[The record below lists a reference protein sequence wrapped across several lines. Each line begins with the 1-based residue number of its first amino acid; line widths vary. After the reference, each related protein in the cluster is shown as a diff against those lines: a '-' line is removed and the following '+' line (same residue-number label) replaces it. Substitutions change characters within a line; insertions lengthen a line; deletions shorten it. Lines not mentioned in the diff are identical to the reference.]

1 MLPFLKKGSI
11 RIPTNVYK
19 EIMDHAR
26 DSYPEECCGYL
37 LGNDLKTRK
46 VFYVERGTNKNTE
59 RARDRYIIDP
69 KEMNMVDKQAR
80 VQALDIIGFYHS
92 HPDHPDRPSEF
103 DREMGQP
110 GYSYLI
116 VSVKDGKETSARS
129 WIFEEEGEPF
139 KEEAVKV
146 VDI

>member
-11 RIPTNVYK
+11 RIPKAVYE
-19 EIMDHAR
+19 EIINHAK
-26 DSYPEECCGYL
+26 DSYPNECCGFL
-37 LGNDLKTRK
+37 IGNTLGTKK
-46 VFYVERGTNKNTE
+46 VFNVERGTNTNTE
-59 RARDRYIIDP
+59 RARDRYILDP
-69 KEMNMVDKQAR
+69 MEINLMDKQAR
-80 VQALDIIGFYHS
+80 VLGLDILGFYHS

-103 DREMGQP
+103 DRKMGQA

-129 WIFEEEGEPF
+129 WIFESDDEPF

-146 VDI
+146 V

>member
-1 MLPFLKKGSI
+1 MLSFLKKGSVS
-11 RIPTNVYK
+11 IPRSVYD
-19 EIMDHAR
+19 EIIAHAT

-37 LGNDLKTRK
+37 LGNTFKTKK
-46 VFYVERGTNKNTE
+46 VFYMERGTNKNTE

-69 KEMNMVDKQAR
+69 MEMNMMDKQAR

-103 DREMGQP
+103 DREMGQA

-129 WIFEEEGEPF
+129 WIFEDENEPF
-139 KEEAVKV
+139 REESVKIV
-146 VDI
+146 